1 MHFFCLNF
9 INATVIEYKLTLSKQ
24 MNEADNALYLA
35 KDNGRNQIVI
45 FGSDEQ

>member
-1 MHFFCLNF
+1 MVFDSRE
-9 INATVIEYKLTLSKQ
+9 ALSTQ

-35 KDNGRNQIVI
+35 KDNGRNQIIV